1 MKIDPFELH
10 PAIEK
15 LDSTQAT
22 GTIAKRTV
30 FAIIE
35 DISKRVDQLP
45 KKTWGYDRSDI
56 LEALGEVR
64 ESVAAAAPPV
74 TP

>member
-35 DISKRVDQLP
+35 DISRRVDQLP
-45 KKTWGYDRSDI
+45 QKTWGYDRNDI
-56 LEALGEVR
+56 LEALEEVR
-64 ESVAAAAPPV
+64 ERVTTAVPLAAP
-74 TP
+74 

>member
-22 GTIAKRTV
+22 GTIAKRAVLT
-30 FAIIE
+30 IIE
-35 DISKRVDQLP
+35 DICKRVEQSP
-45 KKTWGYDRSDI
+45 QKTWGYDRSDI
-56 LEALGEVR
+56 LEALEEVR
-64 ESVAAAAPPV
+64 KGVAASPPLA
-74 TP
+74 TR